1 MEVEVRRGRTGRE
14 KVLNVEVFNKSN
26 IEGCIIR
33 VTGIGIGVLKKELR
47 RTQVLESEASVQS
60 YTYW

>member
-1 MEVEVRRGRTGRE
+1 MEVEVRQGRTGRE